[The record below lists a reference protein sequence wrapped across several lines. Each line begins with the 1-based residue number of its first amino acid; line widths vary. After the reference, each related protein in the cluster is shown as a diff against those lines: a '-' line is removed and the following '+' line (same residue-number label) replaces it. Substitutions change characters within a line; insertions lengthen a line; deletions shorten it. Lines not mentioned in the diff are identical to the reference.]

1 MFVMFST
8 KECPR
13 RLSHRLYVHHCR
25 TRSGRC
31 AAKLFEHPLEATA
44 PIAVAPMERYG
55 TLKC

>member
-1 MFVMFST
+1 MFST